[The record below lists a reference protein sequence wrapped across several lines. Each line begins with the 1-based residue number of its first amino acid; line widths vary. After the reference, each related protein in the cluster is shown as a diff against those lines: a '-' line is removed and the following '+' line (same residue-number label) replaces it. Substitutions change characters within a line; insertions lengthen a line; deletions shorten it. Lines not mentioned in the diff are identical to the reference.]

1 MGDPYVD
8 TLRPGVTL
16 KHDPHFQRLWES
28 VQRAIRHGATVQE
41 SNARGGRLWESV
53 QRAVRH
59 GPLGQ
64 FRHDVFVH

>member
-28 VQRAIRHGATVQE
+28 VQRAIRHGATVT
-41 SNARGGRLWESV
+41 GR
-53 QRAVRH
+53 
-59 GPLGQ
+59 
-64 FRHDVFVH
+64 

>member
-28 VQRAIRHGATVQE
+28 VQRAVRHGATV
-41 SNARGGRLWESV
+41 
-53 QRAVRH
+53 VRS
-59 GPLGQ
+59 PLS
-64 FRHDVFVH
+64 DKVVLPKLST